1 MQQQTGYTHV
11 VRKKKREFRQFK
23 ESKDMEEGDP
33 NYLLKVKC
41 TVDCNEQLGHMNLYT
56 SSTRS
61 HPWDNFKHLC
71 GNVLNLEPHALLGH
85 LIESSQFNPRS
96 QKDWN
101 SLNSIPCQISKKI
114 KGWSTDFPSQLFFY
128 CQISSKW

>member
-41 TVDCNEQLGHMNLYT
+41 TVAY
-56 SSTRS
+56 S
-61 HPWDNFKHLC
+61 
-71 GNVLNLEPHALLGH
+71 
-85 LIESSQFNPRS
+85 
-96 QKDWN
+96 
-101 SLNSIPCQISKKI
+101 
-114 KGWSTDFPSQLFFY
+114 
-128 CQISSKW
+128 